1 MGPIQSM
8 VLSADGQRLATTS
21 KDKMLKIF
29 DVTSFDMINMIAV
42 DFLPGATC
50 WLSQLD
56 EVAVSCATS
65 GSIFVYRCDDQRS
78 SPIREFHIHKSAVV
92 CMIAC
97 PFSSVIVSC
106 DQRGLIE
113 YWDSTTGIFPEQRV
127 SFELKSNTD
136 LYDLLQ
142 SKTVAYSMT
151 FSPRGEI
158 FVVLSRDKI
167 VRLFDFKT
175 GRICKKFDESSSSY
189 IPSEISLKTSSSME
203 NSNMNWIQDNIHTD
217 IELGRKIAIESDLE
231 DTVDALNTSNAI
243 FDETGYF
250 LIYPT
255 LVGVK
260 MVNLETNQIVRI
272 LGSTESGERFL
283 SLALYQGIPKVDK
296 QYLLSK
302 VDKQMDANVSRRNE
316 SEGVE
321 YDPTIYC
328 SSFRRR
334 RFYCFSRRSPDEG
347 ISSRDIFNEK
357 PLEGES
363 LVEAQA
369 DLKNIPSEVVLITT
383 FGDIN
388 IRLFTHECPRT
399 AENFVTHAKNGYYTG
414 VLFHRVIKGFM
425 IQTGDP
431 LGNGS
436 GGESIWGGEFEDEFN
451 RTLRHDRPFTV
462 SMANS
467 GPGTNGSQ
475 FFITTVPTPWL
486 DNKHTI
492 FGRVVKGF
500 DVVST
505 IENVKTNKHETPIGK
520 DIKIIKIELL

>member
-1 MGPIQSM
+1 
-8 VLSADGQRLATTS
+8 
-21 KDKMLKIF
+21 
-29 DVTSFDMINMIAV
+29 
-42 DFLPGATC
+42 
-50 WLSQLD
+50 
-56 EVAVSCATS
+56 
-65 GSIFVYRCDDQRS
+65 
-78 SPIREFHIHKSAVV
+78 
-92 CMIAC
+92 
-97 PFSSVIVSC
+97 
-106 DQRGLIE
+106 
-113 YWDSTTGIFPEQRV
+113 
-127 SFELKSNTD
+127 
-136 LYDLLQ
+136 
-142 SKTVAYSMT
+142 MT

-388 IRLFTHECPRT
+388 IRLFTHECQ
-399 AENFVTHAKNGYYTG
+399 E
-414 VLFHRVIKGFM
+414 
-425 IQTGDP
+425 
-431 LGNGS
+431 
-436 GGESIWGGEFEDEFN
+436 
-451 RTLRHDRPFTV
+451 LR
-462 SMANS
+462 
-467 GPGTNGSQ
+467 
-475 FFITTVPTPWL
+475 
-486 DNKHTI
+486 
-492 FGRVVKGF
+492 
-500 DVVST
+500 
-505 IENVKTNKHETPIGK
+505 
-520 DIKIIKIELL
+520 KIL